1 MGFPILVRLHLYI
14 ESGPRIIPNP
24 KTCTIQQNMYSRL
37 VPVAQLVRVL
47 TTNPKVSSPHGVRYF
62 LSQNF
67 KCYSRT
73 SICQLKINAV
83 ARVWFTFLISTSSTT
98 IYMNLQASK
107 NFVIKLVTIVAG
119 HQLGNIPQRTGSQ
132 FNIKTPSYQY
142 RKSHCGDYKNPLH
155 LDVVDRYLRRM
166 GDKTIPD
173 EAPPSLES
181 FYPPWVAG
189 IDLPQSRCCGFFV
202 SFTNKHK

>member
-1 MGFPILVRLHLYI
+1 MEVISALSPVVSKGIVR
-14 ESGPRIIPNP
+14 
-24 KTCTIQQNMYSRL
+24 
-37 VPVAQLVRVL
+37 
-47 TTNPKVSSPHGVRYF
+47 
-62 LSQNF
+62 
-67 KCYSRT
+67 
-73 SICQLKINAV
+73 
-83 ARVWFTFLISTSSTT
+83 
-98 IYMNLQASK
+98 
-107 NFVIKLVTIVAG
+107 
-119 HQLGNIPQRTGSQ
+119 
-132 FNIKTPSYQY
+132 
-142 RKSHCGDYKNPLH
+142 DYKNPLH

>member
-24 KTCTIQQNMYSRL
+24 NTCTIQQNMYSRL

-83 ARVWFTFLISTSSTT
+83 ARVWLTFLISTSSTT

-119 HQLGNIPQRTGSQ
+119 HQFGNIPQRTGSR

-142 RKSHCGDYKNPLH
+142 RKSHCGD
-155 LDVVDRYLRRM
+155 
-166 GDKTIPD
+166 KTILR
-173 EAPPSLES
+173 PSYLHN
-181 FYPPWVAG
+181 G
-189 IDLPQSRCCGFFV
+189 ISYTGKMTSLYWIRAQDPTKSLHVMRQQSLWADLIR
-202 SFTNKHK
+202 